1 VQIDSMADDEPEQ
14 LKYTLKVKVKGQ
26 EQVRADGSRNFS
38 GHGKAQYVDV
48 KDGEA
53 QLGDQY
59 VGQFV
64 EGCRQGKGTYTFK
77 KNGDAYEGH
86 YEENKKHDF
95 GMLKYSSQ
103 YAEDEE
109 AEGDADAVR
118 PPRGGV
124 YIGNFFEGFRGCRF
138 DADPNEQTS
147 EGTFHYENGDIYM
160 GQWRAG
166 KKHGTGTYTYKR
178 DDTKLEGEWENGKI
192 QSGQWK
198 FPNGT
203 MYSGQFRY
211 NKPFG
216 QGVWVFKNGNQVVG
230 NFVQKDKEPKEDG
243 DAGDADAAANKP
255 DPKVWCYFKHGK
267 VTAVHGGT
275 MFKPRAC

>member
-1 VQIDSMADDEPEQ
+1 MADDEPEQ

-26 EQVRADGSRNFS
+26 EQIRADGSRNFS
-38 GHGKAQYVDV
+38 GHGKAQYVDL

-53 QLGDQY
+53 QVGDRY
-59 VGQFV
+59 EGQFV

-77 KNGDAYEGH
+77 KNGDLYEGH

-95 GMLKYSSQ
+95 GMLKYSST

-109 AEGDADAVR
+109 AGDAGDDAAR
-118 PPRGGV
+118 PPRGGL

-147 EGTFHYENGDIYM
+147 EGTFHYQNGDSYV

-166 KKHGTGTYTYKR
+166 KKHGTGTYTYKK
-178 DDTKLEGEWENGKI
+178 DNTKLVGEWHEGKI
-192 QSGQWK
+192 QNGQWV

-203 MYSGQFRY
+203 LYSGQFRY

-216 QGVWVFKNGNQVVG
+216 QGVWVFKNGNQVTG
-230 NFVQKDKEPKEDG
+230 NFVQKDKEPKDEAG
-243 DAGDADAAANKP
+243 DAGDPDGAPKP

-267 VTAVHGGT
+267 MTAVSGGT
-275 MFKPRAC
+275 MFKPRLG